1 MSDHP
6 QQAPVVEHFRIGEWI
21 VFPKENAL
29 VNDSG
34 RVTIEPRA
42 METLEFLA
50 YHAGTVVS
58 PERLLV
64 ECWADANLG
73 DNPVHKAVAQ
83 LRKALGD
90 SAVAPRYIETI
101 RKRGYRLIAPL
112 TLPAGYRGPVAPVVQ
127 PGAQGSPFRGLDAFD
142 SDDAGVFFGRG
153 AAVATLMQALEAQW
167 RSQCAFVLLVGASG
181 SGKSS
186 LLNAGL
192 VPRLAPPGVGAL
204 DIVAIARIHGRGPGA
219 RTLSAA
225 LADALVT
232 TMTPALFDGH
242 DVDRWRS
249 GFDTLPERTV
259 ERLGPR
265 VHSAQGARAGAR
277 APALVVVID
286 QLDDFFFEHG
296 NPDEAARA
304 AHLLG
309 LLARS
314 GYVAVVA
321 ACRSSTYPGLT
332 AVPGLLALK
341 QPSGHVDLAPPG
353 PAEIA
358 EIIRRPAQIAA
369 LTFEESDAGRLDDV
383 LRDAALTQ
391 RHCLPLLQYTLQLLY
406 EHRQAGGRLGFD
418 AYQAIGGLDG
428 ALRQHAERVIAN
440 VSPAARDSLPR
451 VLVQLVRHSPG
462 GDQLSCVAAPMVV
475 FGSGAE
481 RELVDALL
489 RNRLLVGTAE
499 DNAPAVQ
506 IAHETLLSAW
516 PRAAQCVAENRDD
529 LRLRER
535 LNLVAQRWRQEGQRR
550 DLQLPAGR
558 QLDEARDLQQRR
570 PELLDAPSR
579 ALIDGSSRRAR
590 RQRWLRRGAIATVSV
605 LAVVAASG
613 FAIAHRARLQAEQD
627 RLRTAGMVEYMLGD
641 LTDRLER
648 VGRLDL
654 LDDVSSRIQRDL
666 GSANARSEDT
676 RLERSRVLR
685 QLAKIRVAR
694 GTLDAAA
701 PLAAESLQLAEAL
714 VHEQPDAAEALL
726 NVGES
731 RYWAGYL
738 AYQRGDNA
746 QALQQWSG
754 YRQAAERATTLAPQD
769 PKAWLEASYALN
781 TLGTLSRGA
790 EQHQQALALFQQSV
804 AYKRRALQ
812 LNEDD
817 LRLRADL
824 ADSISWV
831 ASSLDRLGQ
840 WPQARH
846 AYDEAIG
853 VISDVRQRA
862 AQDAEWMH
870 RESILRTQRGQIL
883 SSLGERGLARIDY
896 QAAVQLLDRIG
907 AAQPERSDW
916 ARDRSVAHR
925 SAGELAL
932 DLHNLAEATDH
943 FSRADALLNALLD
956 SGADVRELPR
966 LQIRAAFGRARL
978 AHLGGMPAQ
987 TRQHLAVAQDL
998 LDGFPPSETPSRRE
1012 RLLRAE
1018 SAVLRAELDAAGP
1031 ASHTVALQQ
1040 AAQWLGTVTQRS
1052 TDREAADLWR
1062 RLDPLLQRLDQG
1074 PTLATLR

>member
-1 MSDHP
+1 LSDHP
-6 QQAPVVEHFRIGEWI
+6 QQTTSVEHFRIGEWI

-29 VNDSG
+29 VNDSA
-34 RVTIEPRA
+34 RVAIEPRA

-101 RKRGYRLIAPL
+101 RKRGYRLIAPV

-142 SDDAGVFFGRG
+142 SDDAGVFFGRS
-153 AAVATLMQALEAQW
+153 AAVATLVQALEAQW

-192 VPRLAPPGVGAL
+192 VPRLAPPGVGPL
-204 DIVAIARIHGRGPGA
+204 DIVAITRIHGRGPGA

-232 TMTPALFDGH
+232 TTSPSLFDGQ
-242 DVDRWRS
+242 DVDAWRE
-249 GFDTLPERTV
+249 GLDTAPERSV
-259 ERLGPR
+259 DRLGPR
-265 VHSAQGARAGAR
+265 VHSAQGARRGPR
-277 APALVVVID
+277 APALVLVID
-286 QLDDFFFEHG
+286 QLDDFFSEDSD
-296 NPDEAARA
+296 PDEAARA

-321 ACRSSTYPGLT
+321 ACRSSAYPGL
-332 AVPGLLALK
+332 AAIPGLLALK

-369 LTFEESDAGRLDDV
+369 LTFEESGAGRLDDV
-383 LRDAALTQ
+383 LRDAALAQ
-391 RHCLPLLQYTLQLLY
+391 RQCLPLLQHTLQLLY
-406 EHRQAGGRLGFD
+406 EHREAGGRLGFA
-418 AYQAIGGLDG
+418 AYEAIGGLDG
-428 ALRQHAERVIAN
+428 ALRQHAEQVIAT
-440 VSPAARDSLPR
+440 VSAAARDTLPS
-451 VLVQLVRHSPG
+451 VLVHLVRHSDS
-462 GDQLSCVAAPMVV
+462 GDRISCVAAPMQV
-475 FGSGAE
+475 FRAGAE

-489 RNRLLVGTAE
+489 RHRLLVGTAE

-506 IAHETLLSAW
+506 ISHETLLSAW
-516 PRAAQCVAENRDD
+516 PRAAHWVAENRDD
-529 LRLRER
+529 LHLRER
-535 LNLVAQRWRQEGQRR
+535 LHLAAQRWLQEGQRR

-558 QLDEARDLQQRR
+558 QLDEARDLLQRR

-579 ALIDGSSRRAR
+579 ALIDGSSRRER
-590 RQRWLRRGAIATVSV
+590 RQRWLRRGAVATVSV

-654 LDDVSSRIQRDL
+654 LDEVSSRIQRDL
-666 GSANARSEDT
+666 GSANARSQDT

-694 GTLDAAA
+694 GTLDSAA
-701 PLAAESLQLAEAL
+701 PLVAESLSLAELLAR
-714 VHEQPDAAEALL
+714 EQPDSAEALL
-726 NVGES
+726 NLGES

-746 QALQQWSG
+746 LALQQWTG
-754 YRQAAERATTLAPQD
+754 YREAAERATTLAPQD
-769 PKAWLEASYALN
+769 AKAWVEASYALN

-812 LNEDD
+812 LNEGD

-824 ADSISWV
+824 ADSVSWV
-831 ASSLDRLGQ
+831 ASSLDRLGK
-840 WPQARH
+840 WPEARS
-846 AYDEAIG
+846 AYDDAIG
-853 VISDVRQRA
+853 VITDVRRRA
-862 AQDAEWMH
+862 PQDAEWMH

-883 SSLGERGLARIDY
+883 SSLGDRELARVDY

-907 AAQPERSDW
+907 AAEPDRSDW

-932 DLHNLAEATDH
+932 DLRNLTEATTH
-943 FSRADALLNALLD
+943 FSRADELLKALLD
-956 SGADVRELPR
+956 SGAAVRELPR
-966 LQIRAAFGRARL
+966 LQIRAALGKARL
-978 AHLGGMPAQ
+978 AALAGAPAQ
-987 TRQHLAVAQDL
+987 IRQHLAAAQQL
-998 LDGFPPSETPSRRE
+998 LDGFPASATPPRRE

-1018 SAVLRAELDAAGP
+1018 TAVLRAELDAHGP
-1031 ASHTVALQQ
+1031 ATHADALRQ
-1040 AAQWLGTVTQRS
+1040 ATQWLGTAAQRS
-1052 TDREAADLWR
+1052 TDREASDLWG
-1062 RLDPLLQRLDQG
+1062 RLEPLLRDLD
-1074 PTLATLR
+1074 TLH